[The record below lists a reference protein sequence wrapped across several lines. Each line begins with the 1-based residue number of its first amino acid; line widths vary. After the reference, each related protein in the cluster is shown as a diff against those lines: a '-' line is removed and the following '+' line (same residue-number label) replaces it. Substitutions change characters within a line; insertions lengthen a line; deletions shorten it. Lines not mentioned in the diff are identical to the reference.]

1 MKMKRIFI
9 TWLIVLVG
17 LLSLISPSFSAT
29 ISISQPGSDPG
40 TVMQGI
46 AFTVAVSGL
55 SGSGTVSL
63 TLPSGFSVEEP
74 LQKSFSSST
83 SSVSW
88 TTVKANQKLSAQKI
102 SATII
107 VSGTPSSVETD
118 PFDVIS
124 PPSLKVSVTPSKITS
139 AGEKTIQV
147 TVQNWGETSAKDVV
161 VKLDLSNTTGVSL
174 VTGYTPSV
182 SLNTILGGSYGSGES
197 KGVSWRVKVGDS
209 ASGSIL
215 IETTSSNADTVEN
228 SIPVSVGAA
237 PGGEEESGGLGGGG
251 GGGAGGA
258 FIPSTPRHNL
268 TENITKMPS
277 KIEKR
282 KTLEI
287 IPGKGLINNTK
298 LQSAIE
304 KVLKIAKMDE
314 NAIQNLLK
322 LSKAISGNLSAS
334 RQFSFSENKSKLR
347 LELKYNGKE
356 KIINFMVYDRVPK
369 SFANSSDEI
378 RVIAPGANISV
389 IEKDPEY
396 LFTYPELNPGD
407 EISIEYEVEGERN
420 SSVIEET
427 YLEVYAEGLE
437 EVQLIEKI
445 CTPFEKRCHNN
456 TIQECNEE
464 GTGWIDREYCEY
476 GCNKTTIT
484 CNPAPQTKP
493 NYFWIWVLIGVI
505 LAIAIA
511 LGVWYFRYR
520 RM

>member
-29 ISISQPGSDPG
+29 ISISQPGSDSG

-46 AFTVAVSGL
+46 AFTVTVSGL

-102 SATII
+102 TATII

-124 PPSLKVSVTPSKITS
+124 PPSLKVSVTPAQITS

-161 VKLDLSNTTGVSL
+161 VKLDLSDTTGVSL

-182 SLNTILGGSYGSGES
+182 SLDTILGGSYGSGES

-215 IETTSSNADTVEN
+215 IETSSSNADTVEN
-228 SIPVSVGAA
+228 SILVSVGAA
-237 PGGEEESGGLGGGG
+237 PGSEEVTGGGG
-251 GGGAGGA
+251 GGGA
-258 FIPSTPRHNL
+258 FIPPTPRQNL
-268 TENITKMPS
+268 TENITKMP

-334 RQFSFSENKSKLR
+334 RQFSFAENKSKLR

-356 KIINFMVYDRVPK
+356 KVINFMVYDRVPK

-378 RVIAPGANISV
+378 RVIAPNANISV

-445 CTPFEKRCHNN
+445 CTPFERRCHNN

-464 GTGWIDREYCEY
+464 GTGWIDKEYCEY
-476 GCNKTTIT
+476 GCNKTTLT

>member
-29 ISISQPGSDPG
+29 ISISQPGSDSG

-46 AFTVAVSGL
+46 AFTVTVSGL

-102 SATII
+102 TATII

-124 PPSLKVSVTPSKITS
+124 PPSLKVSVTPAQITS

-161 VKLDLSNTTGVSL
+161 VKLDLSQATGVSL
-174 VTGYTPSV
+174 VNGYTPSV
-182 SLNTILGGSYGSGES
+182 SLDTILGGSYGSGES

-215 IETTSSNADTVEN
+215 IETSSSNADTVEN
-228 SIPVSVGAA
+228 SILVSVGAA
-237 PGGEEESGGLGGGG
+237 PGSEEVTGGGG
-251 GGGAGGA
+251 GGGA
-258 FIPSTPRHNL
+258 FIPPTPRQNL
-268 TENITKMPS
+268 TENITKMP

-334 RQFSFSENKSKLR
+334 RQFSFAENKSKLR

-356 KIINFMVYDRVPK
+356 KVINFMVYDRVPK

-378 RVIAPGANISV
+378 RVIAPNANISV

-445 CTPFEKRCHNN
+445 CTPFERRCHNN

-464 GTGWIDREYCEY
+464 GTGWIDKEYCEY
-476 GCNKTTIT
+476 GCNKTTLT